1 MAAPVSIAAKVQA
14 APALWTAL
22 TVAASW
28 PLLAPGAYYWAVVA
42 PAVRSLAAGDG
53 ALWVGL
59 NVTNPYS
66 PAAAK
71 ADASLFSGR
80 ELRVAGGCA
89 SAATLNAVAN
99 TTAWATAAG
108 YTNFQAA
115 GSVWRYGISV
125 VGTSRY

>member
-14 APALWTAL
+14 APTLWTAL
-22 TVAASW
+22 TVTSPW

-71 ADASLFSGR
+71 ADASLFSAR

-89 SAATLNAVAN
+89 SAAALNAVAN

-125 VGTSRY
+125 VGTPRY